1 MKIYQVSDCHLQAG
15 NTEASANLVRALQHI
30 ERNGDGAILLL
41 TGDLVCN
48 PSVDVYEHFREI
60 IEAHVSIREIYA
72 IAGNHDDF
80 EMMKAVFKSSR
91 IMVKKTVKLAIGC
104 RLIFVDS
111 SQKPLTNMP
120 LGSGRVSNKD
130 LSLLKKWSRK
140 TASIVVV
147 HHPVVDVGTE
157 WFTQIGIENKAAV
170 VRAIHHHTLS
180 VISGHAHSFFKVP
193 LKEGTSQ
200 IVCPAT
206 CYGFDHANPCYE
218 RNEEI
223 GIMSYNIEIER
234 EGFSVQESII
244 PINR

>member
-1 MKIYQVSDCHLQAG
+1 MKIYQVSDCHLQID
-15 NTEASANLVRALQHI
+15 NTEASTNLARALQQI
-30 ERNGDGAILLL
+30 EGNGDGAILLL

-48 PSVDVYEHFREI
+48 PSVDAYEHFRDI

-80 EMMKAVFKSSR
+80 QMMQAVFNGSR
-91 IMVKKTVKLAIGC
+91 ILIKKTVKLVNGC

-111 SQKPLTNMP
+111 SKKPLTNMP
-120 LGSGRVSNKD
+120 LGSGRISNKD
-130 LSLLKKWSRK
+130 LSLLKKLSRK
-140 TASIVVV
+140 TPSIVVV

-157 WFTQIGIENKAAV
+157 WFTQIGIENKAAA
-170 VRAIHHHTLS
+170 VRAIHPLTLS

-193 LKEGTSQ
+193 VKEGVSQ

-223 GIMSYNIEIER
+223 GIMSYEIE
-234 EGFSVQESII
+234 SVGETFDVQGSII
-244 PINR
+244 PIKR